1 MLACHGKPLSG
12 FALYGEPASLL
23 SALSQLE
30 KSQRKT
36 FDLTGHGFEFHYSS
50 ALRNGFD
57 HLTIK
62 SSAPSMISWDVWAAE
77 FTGNPNFV
85 MAWAADCEYDYW
97 QNAEDPLQYEVAR
110 MPYAHLPTK
119 SNGLPY
125 PLEKAIVD
133 TSANVGRK
141 RFRNGYIEAVGAVM
155 LAR

>member
-1 MLACHGKPLSG
+1 
-12 FALYGEPASLL
+12 
-23 SALSQLE
+23 
-30 KSQRKT
+30 
-36 FDLTGHGFEFHYSS
+36 
-50 ALRNGFD
+50 
-57 HLTIK
+57 
-62 SSAPSMISWDVWAAE
+62 MISWDVWAAE

-155 LAR
+155 WLGEPFWPLTGADKKQVENVPWLHAFDFTRTVNDSRERQLLYYCGRGER